1 MDYVNLQVA
10 IGGDANNTV
19 PKFFVPVSE
28 IPVLMAIHGPDA
40 LTDFEVVDAPEDA
53 EELSDAEEIAR
64 LTGIYG
70 RVQDTEGHSVI
81 RQVYPGAGAKVVS
94 SIGQL
99 DIPEGAM
106 KATERATARKAA
118 RKPTAA
124 ETKAAKAEAEA
135 QAGAGNGV
143 MD

>member
-40 LTDFEVVDAPEDA
+40 LTDFEVVEAPADA
-53 EELSDAEEIAR
+53 ENLTDADEMAR
-64 LTGIYG
+64 LNGIYG
-70 RVQDTEGHSVI
+70 RVQDNDGQSVI
-81 RQVYPGAGAKVVS
+81 RQVYPGAGAKVVK
-94 SIGQL
+94 SIDQL

-106 KATERATARKAA
+106 KAIERASTKKAA
-118 RKPTAA
+118 SKKGAA
-124 ETKAAKAEAEA
+124 
-135 QAGAGNGV
+135 NSV

>member
-64 LTGIYG
+64 LSGIYG
-70 RVQDTEGHSVI
+70 RVQDTEGHTVI

-106 KATERATARKAA
+106 KATSRASTKKTTTRAKKADA
-118 RKPTAA
+118 DS
-124 ETKAAKAEAEA
+124 
-135 QAGAGNGV
+135 V